1 MKRSVSL
8 LLSVVLILSLVCGVI
23 PSVSAASA
31 LKTSSNAVNM
41 IKVFEGFSKWP
52 YLDNGQWTVG
62 YGTSISGDDV
72 DRYNGS
78 GITETQATTLLSER
92 LVSFESSVNSF
103 IDRHNLKLT
112 QNQFDALVCFTYNLG
127 ASWLNDSTGTLYKAV
142 VNGATGNDFIFAMAQ
157 FGKAGGVVVGGL
169 VERRLCEAN
178 LYLNGVYSSIP
189 PVNYKYVTY
198 TTNLEG
204 AVPTVSIQGYD
215 STKSVAVKA
224 TTQKAGYSFLGWYTA
239 AEGGEPVTTLG
250 SKTASSSVL
259 YAHWQ
264 NGDGERNADGT
275 IKGVATQYSGY
286 LPSGADMKIYSAPG
300 AGSIA
305 TAKNDTKLTVTEE
318 YVDSADVKWGK
329 VTVDKKTGWVKLTK
343 ALVAS
348 PAYED
353 ASSAIDPVTVTVT
366 TSNVNNRVGPGTNYA
381 SQGKFTKGQQLTLT
395 AIQKGGSYTWGK
407 SEEGWIA
414 LKYTNYDAKNLSS
427 SDDAKKVTAIG
438 TVIKTNV
445 LNVRNAPGVRNAKVG
460 TYNMGDEVKITLT
473 KKVGSTTWG
482 LTEKGWVSLYYVKT
496 TPVEAGSVPDIDV
509 SIGDTDISVPDSSTG
524 NLGGSGSTTVVA
536 SGKII
541 NCNTL
546 RIRAGAGTSYA
557 KVGEY
562 KKGTYVNFYEVV
574 TANSNKWGRTDKG
587 WISLRYVQLDAPTTG
602 EGITGRVYNCKNLT
616 VRAGAG
622 TNYAKVTSIP
632 NGTKV
637 EILECTKV
645 GMATWGRT
653 YQGWISLVYVDL
665 DEPISNLGNGS
676 SSGSGSGTTPSDPET
691 PATPGETTPPEPDAP
706 KYSIRLADMVH
717 GTVALSHNSAAA
729 GTVVTM
735 RVTPDAGY
743 EVDRITVKDAKQIQ
757 HSVSDNKFTMPAY
770 NVTITVTFKE
780 AAQKYTVTT
789 SATNGKVTASAT
801 SCKAGDKVT
810 LTVTPDAEYVLK
822 SLTAM
827 NTTANEAV
835 TVTNGQFTMPAGNV
849 NVVAKFEATT
859 DPVYTV
865 TIISSANGTV
875 LASTKNCLK
884 DTEVFL
890 TAMPDDGYSLV
901 SFTVK
906 DGSGT
911 TITTDAN
918 NKFIMPGSNVSVSAC
933 FAKNTYSV
941 TAETDSNGSISFN
954 PGTYAAGAT
963 VTPVITPKDGYM
975 LDTLTAKETAT
986 GAVIAV
992 SNKQFVMPACNVTV
1006 KATFKAATYK
1016 ITGVNSAYGTI
1027 TTNPTSA
1034 EPGTEITITV
1044 KPATGYR
1051 LAAMTVKDA
1060 RGNTIT
1066 PVDNKFTMPASD
1078 VKITAT
1084 FEQLYYDI
1092 AIPTAIEH
1100 GTVKCDFDKAAY
1112 NETISLSIKPET
1124 GYALKTLTV
1133 KDVTNNKTVTV
1144 DGYSFKMPAGNVQVT
1159 AVFDTI
1165 GYDVQ
1170 VAKTTGGTVVPS
1182 MTNAHKGD
1190 TVRLQIAPKTDYQF
1204 EKYVVTDASGKEIK
1218 SSTSISDN
1226 SFTMPT
1232 SNVTVTA
1239 TFKEI
1244 SYNVTIETVTG
1255 GTVTSNKTTAAY
1267 GKPVAL
1273 TATAST
1279 GYKLDKLVIKNDAD
1293 GKEIKHTNGTFT
1305 MPRSSVTVTAT
1316 FVQKDHAITLSDT
1329 NAEAKIG
1336 TTVVTKAHY
1345 GDTVAIVAKAGKTVN
1360 TVLVTD
1366 ANGKSVYVDMTNIT
1380 FTMPDSAVKVT
1391 ITYK

>member
-62 YGTSISGDDV
+62 YGTSISADDV

-239 AEGGEPVTTLG
+239 AEGGEPVTTLN

-264 NGDGERNADGT
+264 NGDGERNADGS
-275 IKGVATQYSGY
+275 IKGVATKYSGY

-318 YVDSADVKWGK
+318 YVDGAGVKWGK

-348 PAYED
+348 PAYEN
-353 ASSAIDPVTVTVT
+353 ASSAIEPVTVTVT

-414 LKYTNYDAKNLSS
+414 LKYTNYDSKNLSS

-445 LNVRNAPGVRNAKVG
+445 LNVRNAPGVSNTKVG

-496 TPVEAGSVPDIDV
+496 SPVEAGSVPDIDV
-509 SIGDTDISVPDSSTG
+509 SIGDADISVPGGSTG
-524 NLGGSGSTTVVA
+524 DIGGAGSTTVVA

-546 RIRAGAGTSYA
+546 RIRAGAGTGYA

-562 KKGTYVNFYEVV
+562 KKGTYVNFYEIV

-587 WISLRYVQLDAPTTG
+587 WISMRYVQQDAPTTG
-602 EGITGRVYNCKNLT
+602 KGITGRVYNCKNLT

-665 DEPISNLGNGS
+665 DAPISDLNNNT
-676 SSGSGSGTTPSDPET
+676 GSGGNTTPGDPVT
-691 PATPGETTPPEPDAP
+691 PTTPDETTPVEPDAP

-735 RVTPDAGY
+735 RATPDAGY
-743 EVDRITVKDAKQIQ
+743 EVDTITVKDAKQIQ

-810 LTVTPDAEYVLK
+810 LTVTPDAEYVLD

-849 NVVAKFEATT
+849 NVVAKFKATT

-865 TIISSANGTV
+865 TILSSANGTV
-875 LASTKNCLK
+875 LASTKNCLAGT
-884 DTEVFL
+884 DVYL
-890 TAMPDDGYSLV
+890 TDMADDGYSLV
-901 SFTVK
+901 GYTVK
-906 DGSGT
+906 KNADNGTVTVTDG
-911 TITTDAN
+911 
-918 NKFIMPGSNVSVSAC
+918 KFTMPASNVSVYAT
-933 FAKNTYSV
+933 FAKKTYSV
-941 TAETDSNGSISFN
+941 EAKPSTNGSISFN

-963 VTPVITPKDGYM
+963 VTPTVNPAAGYM
-975 LDTLTAKETAT
+975 LDTLTVEE
-986 GAVIAV
+986 AV
-992 SNKQFVMPACNVTV
+992 SHAVVPVSNNKFVMPACNVTV
-1006 KATFKAATYK
+1006 KATFKAAEYK
-1016 ITGVNSAYGTI
+1016 ITGVNSTYGTI
-1027 TTNPTSA
+1027 TTNPATAKKDDSV
-1034 EPGTEITITV
+1034 TIVT
-1044 KPATGYR
+1044 KPATGYT
-1051 LAAMTVKDA
+1051 LATMTVKDA

-1066 PVDNKFTMPASD
+1066 PDADNKFTMPASD

-1092 AIPTAIEH
+1092 AIPTDIAH

-1112 NETISLSIKPET
+1112 NEAISLSITPET

-1133 KDVTNNKTVTV
+1133 KDVTNDKTVTV

-1159 AVFDTI
+1159 AVFDTV

-1170 VAKTTGGTVVPS
+1170 VVKATGGTVVPN

-1190 TVRLQIAPKTDYQF
+1190 TVKLQIAPKTDYQF
-1204 EKYVVTDASGKEIK
+1204 EKYVVKDASGKEIK

-1226 SFTMPT
+1226 SFTMPA

-1244 SYNVTIETVTG
+1244 SYNVTINTVTG
-1255 GTVTSNKTTAAY
+1255 GTVKSDRTTAAY
-1267 GKPVAL
+1267 GKAVAL
-1273 TATAST
+1273 TTNPAT
-1279 GYKLDKLVIKNDAD
+1279 GYKLDKLVITNDAD
-1293 GKEIKHTNGTFT
+1293 GKEIKHTNGKFN
-1305 MPRSSVTVTAT
+1305 MPRSGVTVTAT
-1316 FVQKDHAITLSDT
+1316 FVQKDYAVTMSDT

-1336 TTVVTKAHY
+1336 SDVVTKAHY
-1345 GDTVAIVAKAGKTVN
+1345 GDTVKIEAKAGKIVN
-1360 TVLVTD
+1360 TVLVTKT
-1366 ANGKSVYVDMTNIT
+1366 NGEKVYVDMTDIT

-1391 ITYK
+1391 VTYK